1 MQSTVNLKSNRTPIT
16 APCVPAHRRDWM
28 DDTDEELY
36 RLKASKPHCNNHP
49 CRSGCLQQWFQ
60 QFPQLFSRCSIKIAD
75 YHFKLAVWAFCKLK
89 TATNPTIKIKS
100 TFLTIL
106 CFQRENVLFFIFLLK
121 KRRTKAQNKTLPPTS
136 PQPFSPLPLRS
147 NTKHAYNS
155 RLTNW
160 PSWNNV
166 SWPHTEDS
174 QSVLKQES
182 PQRFL
187 QECTDPE
194 GPPPFLH
201 QFLQYALH
209 NGEIISWPPPPPPLS
224 HHQLHLDGFFFFFFN
239 LLRPSALAQMQTHN
253 SEQENKGATQ
263 VQSSFVVIT
272 FP

>member
-1 MQSTVNLKSNRTPIT
+1 MF
-16 APCVPAHRRDWM
+16 
-28 DDTDEELY
+28 Y
-36 RLKASKPHCNNHP
+36 
-49 CRSGCLQQWFQ
+49 F
-60 QFPQLFSRCSIKIAD
+60 
-75 YHFKLAVWAFCKLK
+75 
-89 TATNPTIKIKS
+89 
-100 TFLTIL
+100 
-106 CFQRENVLFFIFLLK
+106 LFFSFLLK